1 MAYTAGTMSWLG
13 HVGAGV
19 LARLGRAAR
28 TAAMVWAVLS
38 KSVRPGTWTAPMRNV
53 LARQILFTGLEATGF
68 VSLIALIVGVL
79 VVVQAQYWLTR
90 LGQTALIGPIL
101 TAVVLRELGPLL
113 TNFVVIAR
121 SGTAISTELA
131 NMKIHGE
138 VRTLDAMGVDPFVYL
153 VIPRVLGVAASTFC
167 LTIVFLAITFIGG
180 FVCMWIIQLGDIDM
194 GLFFGNIIGAVT
206 VADVFS
212 LLAKSIL
219 PGLLTGAI
227 CCDEALAV
235 GAAATEVPIAATR
248 GVMRSI
254 GALFVVSLVISV
266 MAYL

>member
-1 MAYTAGTMSWLG
+1 MNLLG
-13 HVGAGV
+13 HIGAGV
-19 LARLGRAAR
+19 LARFGRAAR
-28 TAAMVWAVLS
+28 TAGLVWAVAVQSL
-38 KSVRPGTWTAPMRNV
+38 RPGTWTAPMRNV

-68 VSLIALIVGVL
+68 VVMIALIVGVL

-167 LTIVFLAITFIGG
+167 LTIEI
-180 FVCMWIIQLGDIDM
+180 
-194 GLFFGNIIGAVT
+194 
-206 VADVFS
+206 VFS
-212 LLAKSIL
+212 
-219 PGLLTGAI
+219 
-227 CCDEALAV
+227 ER
-235 GAAATEVPIAATR
+235 ATR
-248 GVMRSI
+248 
-254 GALFVVSLVISV
+254 
-266 MAYL
+266 